1 MSVQLAHVT
10 FDCHDATALAGFWSQ
25 ALGTPVDDGAEAFFA
40 SIGYP
45 ATNGTP
51 AWLFIKVPEG
61 KTAKNRMH
69 LDLTAGEGGRDA
81 EVARLVGL
89 GATKVGDH
97 DESGNQWTVMHDP
110 EGNEFCVA

>member
-1 MSVQLAHVT
+1 MTVQLAHVT
-10 FDCHDATALAGFWSQ
+10 FDCVDAKALAGFW
-25 ALGTPVDDGAEAFFA
+25 AEATGKPVDDGAETFFA

-45 ATNGTP
+45 ASNGSQ
-51 AWLFIKVPEG
+51 AWLFIQVPEG

-69 LDLTAGEGGRDA
+69 LDLVAGDGGRDA

-89 GATKVGDH
+89 GATKLDDH
-97 DESGNQWTVMHDP
+97 EEYGHRWAVMNDP